1 VGALAR
7 QRRVA
12 CRRRLHGD
20 RHIGALP
27 QPFVPSYTTVDMR
40 VAWQAGPHTELALV
54 ARNLSDPQHAEWGAA
69 ANRVEHERQ
78 WVLQWRWRLP

>member
-1 VGALAR
+1 VFL
-7 QRRVA
+7 
-12 CRRRLHGD
+12 

-27 QPFVPSYTTVDMR
+27 QPAVPSYTTVDMR
-40 VAWQAGPHTELALV
+40 LAWQAGPNTELALV
-54 ARNLSDPQHAEWGAA
+54 GRNLYDPQHAEWGAA